1 MGLFSRKQK
10 SPRESGIL
18 ESQSTTSFG
27 SSTFR
32 SLANNRVST
41 GSMLTPNAPLSPMP
55 SVKIPKIDL
64 PRPPDPQLDPA
75 GYLRHLGAVRER
87 AKALLEKAEENKL
100 VHFDVDMNKFPD
112 VVTFVAGLIKRDHEA
127 PFQDIPS
134 HGRYQHF
141 CVGGRD
147 RIAELL
153 GSWPESVDNAERC
166 RRLIDL
172 FLVSVLLD
180 AGAGTTWTYKSVENG
195 KVYRR
200 SEGIAIASLEMFKSG
215 IFSASPTNKHQVDKV
230 GLRALTVAKIASGMQ
245 ADPDNEL
252 VGLEGRTELLVKL
265 ADSLEENVEYFG
277 ADGRPGNMIDHLLSH
292 PATQASSILIVPLP
306 VLWNILMDGL
316 SSIWPTRTAINGVP
330 LGDAWSCEA
339 LPTTGSNSWESILP
353 FHKLTQWLAYSLMQP
368 MQSLLN
374 MYFAGTEL
382 LTGLPE
388 YRNGGLFVD
397 LGVLTLKENDMARGL
412 ANYGAYCKQSGI
424 KAIEVAPMFEASD
437 DVIVEW
443 RGLTVALLDRLCEQV
458 NVALEVELDGHE
470 MTLAQLM
477 EAGSWKGG
485 REIAEINRPNTK
497 EPPILIDSD
506 GTVF

>member
-32 SLANNRVST
+32 GLTNNRVSA
-41 GSMLTPNAPLSPMP
+41 GSMLTPNTPLSPLP
-55 SVKIPKIDL
+55 SLKISKLDL
-64 PRPPDPQLDPA
+64 PRPPDPALDPA
-75 GYLRHLGAVRER
+75 GYLRSLGAIRDR
-87 AKALLEKAEENKL
+87 AKVLLEKAEDNDL
-100 VHFDVDMNKFPD
+100 VHFDVDMNKFPN
-112 VVTFVAGLIKRDHEA
+112 VVTFVSGLIKRDHEA

-141 CVGGRD
+141 CIGGRD

-153 GSWPESVDNAERC
+153 GSWGDSIDNTERC
-166 RRLIDL
+166 RRLVDL
-172 FLVSVLLD
+172 FFISVLLD
-180 AGAGTTWTYKSVENG
+180 AGAGTTWTYKSVDNG
-195 KVYRR
+195 KRYRR

-215 IFSASPTNKHQVDKV
+215 IFSASPTNKHQVDKT
-230 GLRALTVAKIASGMQ
+230 ALGALSVAKIASGMQ
-245 ADPDNEL
+245 SDPDNEI
-252 VGLEGRTELLVKL
+252 VGLEGRTEVLVKL
-265 ADSLEENVEYFG
+265 SEALAEHPEYFG
-277 ADGRPGNMIDHLLSH
+277 ADGRPGNIVDHLLSH
-292 PATQASSILIVPLP
+292 PATQMSSILIVPLP
-306 VLWNILMDGL
+306 VLWTILMESL
-316 SSIWPTRTAINGVP
+316 ESIWPYRTAINGVQ
-330 LGDAWSCEA
+330 LGDAWTCEA
-339 LPTTGSNSWESILP
+339 LPTSGPNSWESILP

-374 MYFAGTEL
+374 MYFSGTEL
-382 LTGLPE
+382 LTGLAE

-397 LGVLTLKENDMARGL
+397 LGVLTLKEVDMARGL
-412 ANYGAYCKQSGI
+412 ANYSEYCKTSGL
-424 KAIEVAPMFEASD
+424 KVIEVAPMFPTSD

-443 RGLTVALLDRLCEQV
+443 RGLTIALLDKLCEDI
-458 NVALEVELDGHE
+458 NLALESELDGHE
-470 MTLAQLM
+470 ITMAQLM

-497 EPPILIDSD
+497 EPPILIESD